1 MPSGFEG
8 ESARVIALGVLLIG
22 VSLTIH
28 ACFMFLIL
36 KSQIWLRNG
45 FLSKA
50 SGLTLLVPSIL
61 LATVFIAVSS
71 FIEVVL
77 WALVLWHF
85 GPFDGFLEA
94 MYFSGT
100 TYTTLGTAKHVLV
113 PPYRVF
119 EPMEAATGM
128 LASGLN
134 TAILFAILAS
144 MGRRR
149 SGFEEFFR

>member
-1 MPSGFEG
+1 MPNGFE
-8 ESARVIALGVLLIG
+8 EQSAVILLVGVLLVG
-22 VSLTIH
+22 ASLTIH
-28 ACFMFLIL
+28 AFFMFVIL
-36 KSQIWLRNG
+36 RSQIWLRDG
-45 FLSKA
+45 LLAKA
-50 SGLTLLVPSIL
+50 SGITLLVPSIL

-71 FIEVVL
+71 FIEVSL
-77 WALVLWHF
+77 WAWALLQF

-113 PPYRVF
+113 PPFRAL

-134 TAILFAILAS
+134 TAVLFALLGS

-149 SGFEEFFR
+149 ADFEEFFR